1 MKLERVF
8 NTAMSFLVY
17 TIIIL
22 IVFNL
27 SFINQSLF
35 ELQESNAK
43 IIEQNEAL
51 LLELSDM
58 NEVLPKLTRK
68 IIILEMILKE
78 DEEY

>member
-1 MKLERVF
+1 VKLERVF